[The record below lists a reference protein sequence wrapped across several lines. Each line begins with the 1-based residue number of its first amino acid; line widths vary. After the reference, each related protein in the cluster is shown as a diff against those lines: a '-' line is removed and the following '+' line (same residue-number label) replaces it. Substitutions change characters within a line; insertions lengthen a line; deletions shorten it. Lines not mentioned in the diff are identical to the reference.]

1 MMSISTLHDES
12 PIDPDDELLV
22 SYLDGELSREE
33 ESALENRLV
42 ENETLRDRLQ
52 TLQSGWDL
60 LDDLPDSAPS
70 LKLVESTL
78 ELVVADL
85 EKSNN
90 SKTWTLRSIQ
100 WPAMMLIASL
110 IGIGGAYIF
119 SGSLKDYQYQRELDD
134 LAIAENLD
142 AYLRGRD
149 IELMRLLAAS
159 PNWTS
164 MISAGREIDEFVAEN
179 ANAVNETT
187 LSEREE
193 VVQQLP
199 MEKLRQLNLRWD
211 RFNALSEEDQA
222 AVRRTASAVK
232 SQPDSEMLLNTM
244 QSYAIW
250 SQSLTAEQRDTIES
264 SDTLARRAAIDE
276 AIEQTQIAISQRSTL
291 KLDEQAT
298 ELIYFALQQIVRNR
312 VVNGQDTTKNHLER
326 MKERFPDVED
336 HYFGTIAAMVFSGS
350 SRTGNSNNNSSR
362 RRSSWFGSGERPSP
376 ITNSELAALRL
387 VIPDSTLEILDLI
400 AHGDPLLETIT
411 LRAWSEEAT
420 RRHFPMKRPEE
431 STYLERYIAT
441 PSRDRDALDLLPP
454 KEILGEL
461 SRETPFP

>member
-90 SKTWTLRSIQ
+90 SKTWTLRSIR

-193 VVQQLP
+193 VV
-199 MEKLRQLNLRWD
+199 
-211 RFNALSEEDQA
+211 
-222 AVRRTASAVK
+222 
-232 SQPDSEMLLNTM
+232 
-244 QSYAIW
+244 
-250 SQSLTAEQRDTIES
+250 
-264 SDTLARRAAIDE
+264 
-276 AIEQTQIAISQRSTL
+276 
-291 KLDEQAT
+291 
-298 ELIYFALQQIVRNR
+298 
-312 VVNGQDTTKNHLER
+312 
-326 MKERFPDVED
+326 
-336 HYFGTIAAMVFSGS
+336 
-350 SRTGNSNNNSSR
+350 
-362 RRSSWFGSGERPSP
+362 
-376 ITNSELAALRL
+376 
-387 VIPDSTLEILDLI
+387 
-400 AHGDPLLETIT
+400 
-411 LRAWSEEAT
+411 
-420 RRHFPMKRPEE
+420 
-431 STYLERYIAT
+431 
-441 PSRDRDALDLLPP
+441 
-454 KEILGEL
+454 
-461 SRETPFP
+461 

>member
-90 SKTWTLRSIQ
+90 SKTWTLRSIR

-164 MISAGREIDEFVAEN
+164 MISAGREFD
-179 ANAVNETT
+179 
-187 LSEREE
+187 
-193 VVQQLP
+193 
-199 MEKLRQLNLRWD
+199 
-211 RFNALSEEDQA
+211 
-222 AVRRTASAVK
+222 
-232 SQPDSEMLLNTM
+232 
-244 QSYAIW
+244 
-250 SQSLTAEQRDTIES
+250 
-264 SDTLARRAAIDE
+264 
-276 AIEQTQIAISQRSTL
+276 
-291 KLDEQAT
+291 
-298 ELIYFALQQIVRNR
+298 
-312 VVNGQDTTKNHLER
+312 
-326 MKERFPDVED
+326 
-336 HYFGTIAAMVFSGS
+336 
-350 SRTGNSNNNSSR
+350 
-362 RRSSWFGSGERPSP
+362 
-376 ITNSELAALRL
+376 
-387 VIPDSTLEILDLI
+387 
-400 AHGDPLLETIT
+400 
-411 LRAWSEEAT
+411 
-420 RRHFPMKRPEE
+420 
-431 STYLERYIAT
+431 
-441 PSRDRDALDLLPP
+441 
-454 KEILGEL
+454 
-461 SRETPFP
+461 

>member
-90 SKTWTLRSIQ
+90 SKTWTLRSIR

-362 RRSSWFGSGERPSP
+362 RRSSWFGSGGR
-376 ITNSELAALRL
+376 
-387 VIPDSTLEILDLI
+387 
-400 AHGDPLLETIT
+400 
-411 LRAWSEEAT
+411 
-420 RRHFPMKRPEE
+420 
-431 STYLERYIAT
+431 
-441 PSRDRDALDLLPP
+441 
-454 KEILGEL
+454 
-461 SRETPFP
+461 

>member
-1 MMSISTLHDES
+1 
-12 PIDPDDELLV
+12 
-22 SYLDGELSREE
+22 
-33 ESALENRLV
+33 
-42 ENETLRDRLQ
+42 
-52 TLQSGWDL
+52 
-60 LDDLPDSAPS
+60 
-70 LKLVESTL
+70 
-78 ELVVADL
+78 
-85 EKSNN
+85 
-90 SKTWTLRSIQ
+90 
-100 WPAMMLIASL
+100 MLIASL